1 MAADAGPTRGAA
13 RTMDAHLA
21 EPDHLRRLERA
32 SSLALDAGEYAD
44 VPGDLLAAVRAVCE
58 GLPETVELPA
68 WAGTQWR
75 VRNRMFAHVLT
86 VDFQVGPVTVLVVRA
101 AEPELGGL
109 RGAGLPYFRPAWGK
123 DAVGMVLDDGAAGSD
138 LAELITESYC
148 TLAPKKLVALV
159 DRRRG

>member
-1 MAADAGPTRGAA
+1 
-13 RTMDAHLA
+13 MDAPLA
-21 EPDHLRRLERA
+21 EPEHLRRLERA

-44 VPGDLLAAVRAVCE
+44 VPDDLLAAVRAVCE
-58 GLPETVELPA
+58 ALPETVEVAA

-86 VDFQVGPVTVLVVRA
+86 IDFAMGPVTVLVFRA
-101 AEPELGGL
+101 AEPELGTL
-109 RGAGLPYFRPAWGK
+109 RGTGLPYFRPAWGK
-123 DAVGMVLDDGAAGSD
+123 DAVGMVLDENAGQDD

-159 DRRRG
+159 DRPPR